1 MKENIKYFRKF
12 LRESSNSSLSF
23 NGGDYTV
30 WVVVEVNE
38 RGDTVRGRYNTTADF
53 EFCYGCG
60 RFMSLANNYDCEYYS
75 GPLYDG
81 GHEWEEAEVSS
92 PHLLLPV

>member
-1 MKENIKYFRKF
+1 MKGIKYYRKF
-12 LRESSNSSLSF
+12 LRESGNPDRAF

-30 WVVVEVNE
+30 WVVVAVDEN
-38 RGDTVRGRYNTTADF
+38 GQTVLGRYNTTADF

-60 RFMSLANNYDCEYYS
+60 RFMSLANNHDCKYYN

-81 GHEWEEAEVSS
+81 GLEWEEAEVHS